1 MDAQRLAP
9 LRRPSAAQGLAA
21 VSFSMCGIVGA
32 FKPTGS
38 SCGPDVVARM
48 RDRMTHRGPDGAG
61 IWCARDRHCTLGHRR
76 LAIIDLSPEAAQPMV
91 NGAGTVA
98 VTFNGE
104 IYNHAEIRRELE
116 AMNKYEWRTDHSDTE
131 MLLHAYEEWGLD
143 CTNRFY
149 GMFAFA
155 VYDARI
161 PSAPVLH
168 LVRDRVGIKPM
179 YVTRTAAGEWLFAS
193 EIRALVAHPDVHRE
207 LDRTAFWH
215 YLTFIVA
222 PAPLTMFRNI
232 FKVPAGY
239 AVTVDASGQARA
251 RQWWDCRP
259 DPSKFFSEAD
269 LSEDEAV
276 AELTRLL
283 KQSIARRMVSD
294 VPFGVLLSGGVDSS
308 LNVALMS
315 ELMSRPVTTFTIGY
329 EGKEDYNEFQ
339 FARRISQRYRT
350 EHHETL
356 INGEEAQNF
365 LPLLVQL
372 QDEPIADNVCIPLYF
387 LARLVKQ
394 QGTTVVQVGEGAD
407 ENFLG
412 YWWCEHYRQKYES
425 VYRPGREGAT
435 GWRRWLPALKA
446 RTPGLSGE
454 DLEIQRRADA
464 GQELFWGGAVCWWGD
479 IRRRLTPAP
488 AAFAQPVSCPI
499 EGLLPDALTTLDSH
513 DVVRHYVGD
522 LRGLD
527 EPSVLRKIPYLEMK
541 LRLPEHL
548 LMRVDKL
555 TMAHAVE
562 ARVPFLDHD
571 VVDFATR
578 LPPSYKLRDG
588 IGKRILKKAAEPY
601 MEQDMIYRRKQGFGA
616 PMEEWFREGD
626 FGRRSLAAFERSSLA
641 EEGFFDKTYFRDLL
655 TAQMNGTGGNSFQ
668 LWTVLNAVLWHA
680 SWLEG
685 REDCF

>member
-1 MDAQRLAP
+1 
-9 LRRPSAAQGLAA
+9 
-21 VSFSMCGIVGA
+21 MCGIVGT
-32 FKPTGS
+32 FKPGGVGS
-38 SCGPDVVARM
+38 GPEVVARM
-48 RDRMTHRGPDGAG
+48 RDRMAHRGPDGVG
-61 IWCARDRHCTLGHRR
+61 IWCSSDRTCTLGHRR
-76 LAIIDLSPEAAQPMV
+76 LSIIDLSDAAAQPMV
-91 NGAGTVA
+91 NAAGTVA

-116 AMNKYEWRTDHSDTE
+116 ALGKYTWRTDHSDTE
-131 MLLHAYEEWGLD
+131 MLLHAFEEWGPD
-143 CTNRFY
+143 CVHRFY
-149 GMFAFA
+149 GMFALA
-155 VYDARI
+155 VYDGRD
-161 PSAPVLH
+161 PGRPVVH
-168 LVRDRVGIKPM
+168 LIRDRVGIKPL
-179 YVTRTAAGEWLFAS
+179 YLTRTASGEWLFAS
-193 EIRALVAHPDVHRE
+193 EIRALLAHPAVTPQMDTV
-207 LDRTAFWH
+207 AFWH
-215 YLTFIVA
+215 YLTFIVS
-222 PAPLTMFRNI
+222 PAPLTMFRGI
-232 FKVPAGY
+232 FKIPAGY
-239 AVTVDASGQARA
+239 RIIIDARGTATSDE
-251 RQWWDCRP
+251 WWDCSPARSALLTER
-259 DPSKFFSEAD
+259 DISEP
-269 LSEDEAV
+269 EAV

-329 EGKEDYNEFQ
+329 EGKADYNEFQ
-339 FARRISQRYRT
+339 FARRVSERYKT
-350 EHHETL
+350 DHHETL

-365 LPLLVQL
+365 LPLLVRL

-387 LARLVKQ
+387 LARLVKAS
-394 QGTTVVQVGEGAD
+394 GTTVVQVGEGAD

-425 VYRPGREGAT
+425 IYRPSRNGTHGL
-435 GWRRWLPALKA
+435 RRWLRAIKA

-454 DLEIQRRADA
+454 DLEIQRRARS
-464 GQELFWGGAVCWWGD
+464 GQELFWGGAVCWWGEMRD
-479 IRRRLTPAP
+479 RLTPDRAP
-488 AAFAQPVSCPI
+488 FDGEVDCPVA
-499 EGLLPDALTTLDSH
+499 GLLPPSFAELDSH
-513 DVVRHYVGD
+513 AVVREYVARVDGA
-522 LRGLD
+522 LR
-527 EPSVLRKIPYLEMK
+527 EPEVLQKIPYLEMK

-588 IGKRILKKAAEPY
+588 VGKHVLKQAAAPY
-601 MEQDMIYRRKQGFGA
+601 LDDDMINRRKQGFGA

-626 FGRRSLAAFERSSLA
+626 FGRRSLAAFDRSLLVEA
-641 EEGFFDKTYFRDLL
+641 GFFDNDYFRGLL
-655 TAQMNGTGGNSFQ
+655 RAQIAGSGGYSFQ

-680 SWLEG
+680 SWIEG